1 MRTGIFLT
9 LVFWAAAAAAQTMYK
24 CVDERRQI
32 TYSNIACEKQGLK
45 TDGTVTADRVTTM
58 PRTTPDS
65 APLPT
70 QKLKPP
76 VEMPKD
82 PEKKAK

>member
-1 MRTGIFLT
+1 
-9 LVFWAAAAAAQTMYK
+9 MYK
-24 CVDERRQI
+24 CVDERRQL
-32 TYSNIACEKQGLK
+32 TYSNIPCEKQGLK

-58 PRTTPDS
+58 PRTAPES

-70 QKLKPP
+70 QRLKPP

-82 PEKKAK
+82 PEKNAK

>member
-1 MRTGIFLT
+1 MRAGFFLF
-9 LVFWAAAAAAQTMYK
+9 LMLWATAATAQTMYK
-24 CVDERRQI
+24 CVDERKQV
-32 TYSNIACEKQGLK
+32 TYSNITCEKQGLK
-45 TDGTVTADRVTTM
+45 DAGTVTADRVTTM
-58 PRTTPDS
+58 PSGP

-82 PEKKAK
+82 LEKNAK

>member
-1 MRTGIFLT
+1 MRTGFVLT
-9 LVFWAAAAAAQTMYK
+9 LMLWAAGAAAQTTYK
-24 CVDERRQI
+24 CVDERQQV
-32 TYSNIACEKQGLK
+32 TYSNITCEKQGLK
-45 TDGTVTADRVTTM
+45 NAGTVTADRVTTM
-58 PRTTPDS
+58 PSDP

-82 PEKKAK
+82 LEKNAK

>member
-1 MRTGIFLT
+1 MRAGFFLV
-9 LVFWAAAAAAQTMYK
+9 LMLWAAAAPAQTMYK
-24 CVDERRQI
+24 CVDDKRQL
-32 TYSNIACEKQGLK
+32 TYSNIPCEKQGLK
-45 TDGTVTADRVTTM
+45 TDGTVTADRVTTI
-58 PRTTPDS
+58 PKEP

-82 PEKKAK
+82 LQKNPK